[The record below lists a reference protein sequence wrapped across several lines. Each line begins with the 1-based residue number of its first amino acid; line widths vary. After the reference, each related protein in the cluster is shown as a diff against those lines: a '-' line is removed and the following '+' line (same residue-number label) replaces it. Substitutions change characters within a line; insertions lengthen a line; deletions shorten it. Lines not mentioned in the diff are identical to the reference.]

1 MPTQDTQIGL
11 FRKPRTTPLD
21 RVLAEPATALLVGGI
36 VNPFGP
42 TLTAVIVPGKLKA
55 GNKLSVVQL
64 MLNPFSQGAATVGQL
79 VLGSK
84 WRPSAIIRP
93 LFGLPFGSCP
103 TLLLPSVHLDDN
115 HSLSLHAEF
124 LRGFED
130 ARDVLQRVRQYLGN
144 PWDRVSQEIREG
156 AERFVEEDRSGHQAA
171 AADPL
176 SEAEARELAG
186 LLLSEQ
192 HAKPELKAF
201 LYSWGGSIKFQREQG
216 MPAMADAAMSLETF
230 QDIFLRIT
238 QGCRVPEIDEN
249 VSANPITELRET
261 AEVAFHH
268 GYKVRNK
275 AKTEEALTVLVT
287 QLLEV
292 FGASP
297 TINQLLQALD
307 VVKRAVEV
315 EDWES
320 GTASLLVVLDFLRQ
334 VEPPLK
340 ISKAKIP
347 VVARSG
353 DQCSCRLRDGRGRRA
368 YRRSSRQ
375 EKRAVDAEAPTP
387 FRCGTGSFGRAGP
400 VSPAQPLNRR

>member
-11 FRKPRTTPLD
+11 FRKPRSTPLD
-21 RVLAEPATALLVGGI
+21 RVLAEPATALLVAGI
-36 VNPFGP
+36 VNPMGP

-64 MLNPFSQGAATVGQL
+64 MLNPFSQEAATVGQL

-93 LFGLPFGSCP
+93 LFRLSFGSCP

-144 PWDRVSQEIREG
+144 PWDRVSQEMNSAFAGVGGSAAG
-156 AERFVEEDRSGHQAA
+156 ARPGPLNEE
-171 AADPL
+171 
-176 SEAEARELAG
+176 EARELAG

-192 HAKPELKAF
+192 HAAPELQAF
-201 LYSWGGSIKFQREQG
+201 LYAWGGSIKFQREQG
-216 MPAMADAAMSLETF
+216 LPAMADAAMSLEAF
-230 QDIFLRIT
+230 QGIFMRFA
-238 QGCRVPEIDEN
+238 QSCRVPEVEE
-249 VSANPITELRET
+249 SAPTNPITELRET
-261 AEVAFHH
+261 AEIAFHQ

-287 QLLEV
+287 QLFEL

-297 TINQLLQALD
+297 KFNQFFQVLD
-307 VVKRAVEV
+307 MVKRAVEA

-320 GTASLLVVLDFLRQ
+320 GTAPLLAVLAKLRQ
-334 VEPPLK
+334 TEAA
-340 ISKAKIP
+340 I
-347 VVARSG
+347 
-353 DQCSCRLRDGRGRRA
+353 RDEQG
-368 YRRSSRQ
+368 
-375 EKRAVDAEAPTP
+375 
-387 FRCGTGSFGRAGP
+387 
-400 VSPAQPLNRR
+400 